1 MLLAGIVGKGQEIGE
16 IRSGST
22 VALAHLY
29 SVLVNEHVLLGRGAG
44 PALLASPRSSS
55 TGSSM
60 GHFGIKREHLRA
72 GWWRC
77 ADQLEGKQDDDDGTK
92 GRLVAREFDR
102 VVNPRRILDRLLVC
116 ELVLIQFVFEHD
128 RSTRQDFFV
137 RTDPLPRGNPHQRH
151 RRTDRRPHGATAG
164 LFKGAED
171 GTQAYFDYVNS
182 TGGVNGRMIK
192 LDAQDSAYS
201 EGTVANVTQEQ
212 IKSDFALVG
221 GFSLDDAAEEPFVKA
236 AAIPDIAYPLD
247 PGLSNLPTAYS
258 PVPNNDND
266 FAVTIF
272 KLLKKKFPTAIKH
285 VGIIWSN
292 ATASTAEAEK
302 AFERGLESQGFK
314 IVYDAGYTASQ
325 STFLRQCPDHEV
337 SGCPAVPLT
346 GTS

>member
-1 MLLAGIVGKGQEIGE
+1 LIALSILAVFLTAC
-16 IRSGST
+16 SS
-22 VALAHLY
+22 
-29 SVLVNEHVLLGRGAG
+29 
-44 PALLASPRSSS
+44 ASSSSSSSSSS
-55 TGSSM
+55 TTAPPARTSSSAPILSP
-60 GHFGIKREHLRA
+60 GVTPTSVTVGQI
-72 GWWRC
+72 
-77 ADQLEGKQDDDDGTK
+77 DDLT
-92 GRLVAREFDR
+92 A
-102 VVNPRRILDRLLVC
+102 
-116 ELVLIQFVFEHD
+116 
-128 RSTRQDFFV
+128 
-137 RTDPLPRGNPHQRH
+137 PLP
-151 RRTDRRPHGATAG
+151 G

-182 TGGVNGRMIK
+182 IGGVNGRMIK

-292 ATASTAEAEK
+292 ARE
-302 AFERGLESQGFK
+302 
-314 IVYDAGYTASQ
+314 IVKTCGSLSLIDHAA
-325 STFLRQCPDHEV
+325 TF
-337 SGCPAVPLT
+337 
-346 GTS
+346 